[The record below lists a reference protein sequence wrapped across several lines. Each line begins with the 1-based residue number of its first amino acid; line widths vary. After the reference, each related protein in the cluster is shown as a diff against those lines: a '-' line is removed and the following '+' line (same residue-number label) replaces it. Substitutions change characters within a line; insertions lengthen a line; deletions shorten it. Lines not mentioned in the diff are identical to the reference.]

1 MRKEDKDRDCRVK
14 KDRDFKIDE
23 YGNWNGRSRCRLRMA
38 VFLAICMML
47 MAACAKSEN
56 GGADG
61 ASDVVSTTEDI
72 DHATSPT
79 EDANHAASTTEDSDR
94 AADATEDS
102 GHLASDEEAGTG
114 EAIQAREDVTDTI
127 PLQVIDDNYRTYYE
141 VFVYS
146 FYDSDGDGIGDLQG
160 LISKLDYINDGDDM
174 TDTDLGCNGI
184 WLMPVHPS
192 PTYHKYDVMDYYDID
207 PVYGTLE
214 DFQEFL
220 AACEERGIKVIM
232 DLVLN
237 HSSSKHPWFIQA
249 CDYLKGLGD
258 GEPDVSECPYF
269 AYYHFS
275 KEQGKGYYAVEGTD
289 WYYEGQFWSE
299 MPDLNLDCEAL
310 REEIAEITKYWLD
323 MGVGGFR
330 LDAVKEF
337 YTEGQQ
343 ENIDFLRWLTDVVK
357 AQKEDAYLVG
367 EAWLN
372 INEYA
377 RYYESGMDSLF
388 NFAFAGAE
396 GIIAKVVNGSSADRY
411 GSGVASLKETFGQYN
426 ENYIDAPFYT
436 NHDMARSAGY
446 YVGEKAMER
455 VKLAGAMNLLM
466 GGSSFLYYGEELG
479 MKGSGKDENK
489 RAPMYWS
496 KDTETEGMCDG
507 PADMDDFEMKYD
519 SLEEQAQDALS
530 IYRYYKKAIKI
541 RNQNPEIARGETVY
555 LEDASNENFCVLKK
569 TWEGSEI
576 LLIFH
581 TGAETEELDVANM
594 TVGGKEITAECVR
607 AALESGE
614 EAIVV
619 SDGKAIMPG
628 YSVLVL
634 K

>member
-1 MRKEDKDRDCRVK
+1 M
-14 KDRDFKIDE
+14 
-23 YGNWNGRSRCRLRMA
+23 L
-38 VFLAICMML
+38 LAICMML
-47 MAACAKSEN
+47 L
-56 GGADG
+56 
-61 ASDVVSTTEDI
+61 ASCGK
-72 DHATSPT
+72 AG
-79 EDANHAASTTEDSDR
+79 
-94 AADATEDS
+94 DS
-102 GHLASDEEAGTG
+102 GVDSADRDGVGGEGNNAGTVDTAGSSADDESAGSSGEAGT
-114 EAIQAREDVTDTI
+114 EATPIQMREDVTDTI

-160 LISKLDYINDGDDM
+160 LISKLDYINDGDDT

-192 PTYHKYDVMDYYDID
+192 PTYHKYDVVDYYAID

-220 AACEERGIKVIM
+220 SACEKRGIKVIM

-258 GEPDVSECPYF
+258 KEPDVSECPYF
-269 AYYHFS
+269 EYYHFS
-275 KEQGKGYYAVEGTD
+275 KEQGKGYYPVEGTK

-299 MPDLNLDCEAL
+299 MPDLNLDSEAL
-310 REEIAEITKYWLD
+310 KGEIEKITEYWLD

-330 LDAVKEF
+330 LDAVKEY

-343 ENIDFLRWLTDVVK
+343 ENIEFLRWLTDVVK
-357 AQKEDAYLVG
+357 GQKEDAYLVG

-377 RYYESGMDSLF
+377 KYYESGMDSLF

-411 GSGVASLKETFGQYN
+411 GSGVASLKDTFGQYN

-446 YVGEKAMER
+446 YVGENAMER

-496 KDTETEGMCDG
+496 KNTALEGMCDG

-519 SLEEQAQDALS
+519 SLEEQEQDASS
-530 IYRYYKKAIKI
+530 IYQYYKKAIKV
-541 RNQNPEIARGETVY
+541 RNQNPEIARGETEYMADV
-555 LEDASNENFCVLKK
+555 SNENFCVLKK

-581 TGAETEELDVANM
+581 TEAGTEELDLTSV
-594 TVGGKEITAECVR
+594 TIGGKAISSECIR

-614 EAIVV
+614 EPIDV
-619 SDGKAIMPG
+619 SDGKVRMPG